1 MNLYAVLARATTLL
15 EPSVGLSITSL
26 LGSLGATGAAI
37 AVTRYFLGFLKYREN
52 RQARVVEDFRCF
64 HAESQKKFQDQL
76 DRLSNRQVESQH
88 DFQDQVDRMT
98 ESQNIILRDTIGT
111 MKGMEN
117 TFDCSSATIDG
128 VQKSIGSLRLTVCA
142 VDFLLRDTAQG

>member
-1 MNLYAVLARATTLL
+1 MNLYAVLARATILL
-15 EPSVGLSITSL
+15 EPSIGLSITSL

-111 MKGMEN
+111 MKGIEN
-117 TFDCSSATIDG
+117 TFEFSTATIHG
-128 VQKSIGSLRLTVCA
+128 VRKSIGSLRLTVRA
-142 VDFLLRDTAQG
+142 VDILLRDTAQG

>member
-1 MNLYAVLARATTLL
+1 MNLYPVLAQSAIFW
-15 EPSVGLSITSL
+15 EPCVGLSITSL
-26 LGSLGATGAAI
+26 LGSLGAAGAAI
-37 AVTRYFLGFLKYREN
+37 AVTRYFLGFLQNRETK
-52 RQARVVEDFRCF
+52 QARIVEDFRGF

-76 DRLSNRQVESQH
+76 DRLSHRQAENQH

-117 TFDCSSATIDG
+117 TFEFSSTTIHG
-128 VQKSIGSLRLTVCA
+128 VEESIGSLRLTVRA
-142 VDFLLRDTAQG
+142 VDILLHETINI